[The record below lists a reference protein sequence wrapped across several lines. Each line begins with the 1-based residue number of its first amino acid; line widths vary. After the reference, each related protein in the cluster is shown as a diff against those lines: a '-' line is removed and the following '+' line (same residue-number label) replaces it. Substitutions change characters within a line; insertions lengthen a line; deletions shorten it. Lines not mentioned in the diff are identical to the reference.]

1 MGKQRLQFT
10 GSYMNN
16 TAKWM
21 RSHSHVLSVLSLSRN
36 ESVNRDQPIPIVRS
50 DRSTWPLRSE
60 SGIWIRFVHV
70 PRHRVYIARGHGGV
84 DPLGMPH
91 EGSEQKASLP
101 HFLNQ
106 MASSDPTLITRSYE
120 FCLLL
125 TNLRVNMKPNI
136 TLIGFMSLA
145 HHVVN
150 SIRSYCTLWS
160 HAGYAHK
167 KVLVHLNDPAVSR
180 AYKLINNTLE
190 WWILKSWMETESTL
204 MHDYGRLYGC
214 CPRVGTEN
222 ILDSAKE
229 RWKIVRSV
237 LTYEPRL

>member
-125 TNLRVNMKPNI
+125 TNLKGQHETQHYLNRFHEPSSPCGK
-136 TLIGFMSLA
+136 FDSLLLHPMIPCWLCA
-145 HHVVN
+145 Q
-150 SIRSYCTLWS
+150 
-160 HAGYAHK
+160 
-167 KVLVHLNDPAVSR
+167 
-180 AYKLINNTLE
+180 
-190 WWILKSWMETESTL
+190 ESLSTF
-204 MHDYGRLYGC
+204 
-214 CPRVGTEN
+214 E
-222 ILDSAKE
+222 
-229 RWKIVRSV
+229 
-237 LTYEPRL
+237 